1 MEKMITSRDNPAVRR
16 YTLLASSRKER
27 GKSGLFVTEG
37 IKLTAEAY
45 DAGCVPQS
53 LFVTAEAEE
62 KYRARLA
69 AMGEAVP
76 VSESVAQKLSGVVTP
91 QGVFAVFEKPP
102 EKRPGWIRDGR
113 YLLLAGLQDPGNV
126 GTILRTAAA
135 LGVTGVLLSP
145 DTPDPFGPKV
155 LRASMGGVFR
165 LSMETLPVPQAI
177 AALKEAG
184 VRTWAAALDSR
195 AVSLRDAGLGPGC
208 AVVVGNEGAGLDRE
222 SIALCDGTVIIPMV
236 PGSESLN
243 AAMAAGILLWEM
255 AR

>member
-1 MEKMITSRDNPAVRR
+1 MDKMITSRDNPAVRH

-27 GKSGLFVTEG
+27 TQSGLFVTEG
-37 IKLTAEAY
+37 IKLTVEAY
-45 DAGCVPQS
+45 DAGCALQS
-53 LFVTAEAEE
+53 LFVTAEAQA

-69 AMGEAVP
+69 AMGEAVL

-91 QGVFAVFEKPP
+91 QGVFAVFAKPQESCP
-102 EKRPGWIRDGR
+102 AFFQDGR

-135 LGVTGVLLSP
+135 LGVTGVILSP
-145 DTPDPFGPKV
+145 DTPDPFSPKV

-165 LSMETLPVPQAI
+165 LAMETLAVSETI
-177 AALKEAG
+177 AMLKEAG
-184 VRTWAAALDSR
+184 VRTWAAALDNR
-195 AVSLRDAGLGPGC
+195 AVSLRDAGLGAGC
-208 AVVVGNEGAGLDRE
+208 AAVIGNEGGGLD
-222 SIALCDGTVIIPMV
+222 SDVIALCDGTVIIPMA

-255 AR
+255 VR